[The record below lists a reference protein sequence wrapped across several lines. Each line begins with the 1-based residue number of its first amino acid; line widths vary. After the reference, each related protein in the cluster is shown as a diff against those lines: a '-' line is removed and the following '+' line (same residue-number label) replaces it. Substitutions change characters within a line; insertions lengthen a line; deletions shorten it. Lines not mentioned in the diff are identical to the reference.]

1 MTSVQTASLTTPDG
15 VFTVLAGPD
24 AVLASGWTA
33 DAAALAA
40 LVHPVLRPTPAEV
53 AAAVERAGA
62 ANTES
67 DAGTGTAAAAGS
79 VLAAALSAVEAYYA
93 GDLYAPAAVPVQQ
106 RSGEF
111 RQHAWEVLRLV
122 PPGDPITYTE
132 YAKRADRPTA
142 VRAAA
147 AACARNAA
155 ALFVPCHRVL
165 RTDGTLGGFRYG
177 LEIKQRLLLREAA
190 APA

>member
-1 MTSVQTASLTTPDG
+1 MTSVQTATLATPDG

-40 LVHPVLRPTPAEV
+40 LVHPLLRPAPAEV
-53 AAAVERAGA
+53 AAAAGRAA
-62 ANTES
+62 AN
-67 DAGTGTAAAAGS
+67 DKPGS
-79 VLAAALSAVEAYYA
+79 ILAAALDAVEAYYA
-93 GDLYAPAAVPVQQ
+93 GDLDAPAAIPVQQ

-132 YAKRADRPTA
+132 YAKRADRPAA

-190 APA
+190 PPA

>member
-1 MTSVQTASLTTPDG
+1 MTSVQTASLATPDG
-15 VFTVLAGPD
+15 VFTVLAGPE

-40 LVHPVLRPTPAEV
+40 LVHPALRPAPAEV
-53 AAAVERAGA
+53 AAAVDRAG
-62 ANTES
+62 
-67 DAGTGTAAAAGS
+67 AGTGTSPGEARS
-79 VLAAALSAVEAYYA
+79 ILAAALSAVEAYYA
-93 GDLYAPAAVPVQQ
+93 GNLAAPAAVPVLQ

-111 RQHAWEVLRLV
+111 RQHAWEVLRQV